1 MRIPPKQH
9 RNLAI
14 QAAEQGVSLKFLNS
28 LDDEKAKRFG
38 LTIALTSNDQFLT
51 GLTYQSLYLPDQD
64 LAATNEMDGHFI
76 RNTVSQYADALRNKL
91 KNDPNIHSPV
101 SRPL

>member
-1 MRIPPKQH
+1 VRIPPEQH

-28 LDDEKAKRFG
+28 LDNEKAKRFG

-51 GLTYQSLYLPDQD
+51 GLTYQSLYLPDQN
-64 LAATNEMDGHFI
+64 LAATNEMDGRFI

-91 KNDPNIHSPV
+91 KITPTFIAP
-101 SRPL
+101 